1 MGVFIKKE
9 EKKENSENDAENEKI
24 NLEDLT
30 IEELLIKLREEKDWT
45 YIHLMQ
51 ELNKLGKIVKEKDLK
66 KWAFGFFWW
75 WS

>member
-51 ELNKLGKIVKEKDLK
+51 ELNKLGKIVKRKI
-66 KWAFGFFWW
+66 
-75 WS
+75 

>member
-30 IEELLIKLREEKDWT
+30 IEELLIKLREEKEWT
-45 YIHLMQ
+45 YIHLMLRIIALQ
-51 ELNKLGKIVKEKDLK
+51 SKVMELILE
-66 KWAFGFFWW
+66 
-75 WS
+75 